1 MQKQDR
7 PVAFFD
13 SGLGGISVLRETV
26 RLLPQEN
33 YLYYGDSLHAPYGVK
48 SEAQIQALSLA
59 AAEHLVSAGAKAIV
73 VACNTATSA
82 AIGLLRQVY
91 PDIPVIGTEPAL
103 KPAVEKYPGGRILVM
118 ATPMTI
124 RQEKFQALKR
134 QFDDQAQII
143 GLPCEGLMEFVER
156 GELRG
161 SAVEAYLAE
170 KLAPYLREPVDGIV
184 LGCTHYPFLTG
195 AIRRIVGPGPEIMDG
210 SHGVAMQLARKLAEE
225 GYTLIFYP
233 HVEMQKYM
241 PLFRAHAPSCKNI
254 ILADRTTHD
263 VQDLLMRCSLLITD
277 YSSVFFDVAYLHK
290 PVIYYQFD
298 DEEFRAYHYQE
309 GYFDYKTLGFGPV
322 CDTEDAL
329 LEQISQAFANH
340 MQMSPL
346 YQKRTDEFFPLR
358 DDGNCKRTYE
368 AIRRL
373 K

>member
-82 AIGLLRQVY
+82 AIGLLRQTY

-124 RQEKFQALKR
+124 RQEKFQALKA
-134 QFDDQAQII
+134 QYDDQAEII
-143 GLPCEGLMEFVER
+143 GLACGGLMEFVER

-161 SAVEAYLAE
+161 AALDAYLFD
-170 KLAPYLREPVDGIV
+170 KLGPYLKVPVDAIV

-195 AIRRIVGPGPEIMDG
+195 AIRRIVGRGPEILDG
-210 SHGVAMQLARKLAEE
+210 SHGVAMQLARKLAENGMLRSSDAPGTAVFE
-225 GYTLIFYP
+225 NSLDEPEILALSRA
-233 HVEMQKYM
+233 
-241 PLFRAHAPSCKNI
+241 LFRY
-254 ILADRTTHD
+254 R
-263 VQDLLMRCSLLITD
+263 
-277 YSSVFFDVAYLHK
+277 
-290 PVIYYQFD
+290 
-298 DEEFRAYHYQE
+298 DE
-309 GYFDYKTLGFGPV
+309 
-322 CDTEDAL
+322 
-329 LEQISQAFANH
+329 
-340 MQMSPL
+340 
-346 YQKRTDEFFPLR
+346 
-358 DDGNCKRTYE
+358 
-368 AIRRL
+368 
-373 K
+373 

>member
-1 MQKQDR
+1 M
-7 PVAFFD
+7 P
-13 SGLGGISVLRETV
+13 TW
-26 RLLPQEN
+26 
-33 YLYYGDSLHAPYGVK
+33 
-48 SEAQIQALSLA
+48 
-59 AAEHLVSAGAKAIV
+59 
-73 VACNTATSA
+73 
-82 AIGLLRQVY
+82 
-91 PDIPVIGTEPAL
+91 
-103 KPAVEKYPGGRILVM
+103 
-118 ATPMTI
+118 
-124 RQEKFQALKR
+124 
-134 QFDDQAQII
+134 
-143 GLPCEGLMEFVER
+143 
-156 GELRG
+156 RG
-161 SAVEAYLAE
+161 S
-170 KLAPYLREPVDGIV
+170 R
-184 LGCTHYPFLTG
+184 YPSG
-195 AIRRIVGPGPEIMDG
+195 AAFENTTYFHAFHSLLNNPE
-210 SHGVAMQLARKLAEE
+210 LARKLAEE

-358 DDGNCKRTYE
+358 DDSNCKRTYE